1 MFDSILPDS
10 GIDFLSIIIIIFT
23 SIVLGLILALT
34 YIFTHRKESYSPSFT
49 TTLILLPT
57 VVSIII
63 VLVSNNIA
71 RAFSLA
77 GIFALTRFRSEQQD
91 TKDIAYVFT
100 TIAIGLSTGLGY
112 IAYGVLITLIL
123 CLLLIIL
130 DVSKFSMLGNK
141 SKTLKIIIPE
151 DLNFDNLFDDIF
163 EKYCRSYQLN
173 KSRTTDFGTL
183 FELTYTIVFKKNISE
198 KAFIDEIRTRNSN
211 LNVILTLRKYN

>member
-183 FELTYTIVFKKNISE
+183 FELTYTIIFKKNISE

-211 LNVILTLRKYN
+211 LNVILTLRKYD

>member
-141 SKTLKIIIPE
+141 SKTLKIIITE
-151 DLNFDNLFDDIF
+151 ELNFDNLFDDIF

-211 LNVILTLRKYN
+211 LNVILTLRKYD

>member
-34 YIFTHRKESYSPSFT
+34 YIFTHRKESYSPIFT

-211 LNVILTLRKYN
+211 LNVILTLRKYD

>member
-183 FELTYTIVFKKNISE
+183 YELTYTIVFKKNISE

-211 LNVILTLRKYN
+211 LNVILTLRKYD

>member
-163 EKYCRSYQLN
+163 EKYCHSYQLN

-211 LNVILTLRKYN
+211 LNVILTLRKYD

>member
-163 EKYCRSYQLN
+163 EKYCRSYRLN

-211 LNVILTLRKYN
+211 LNVILTLRKYD

>member
-183 FELTYTIVFKKNISE
+183 FELTHTIVFKKNISE

-211 LNVILTLRKYN
+211 LNVILTLRKYD

>member
-183 FELTYTIVFKKNISE
+183 YELTYTIVFKKNISE

>member
-112 IAYGVLITLIL
+112 IAYGVLITLVL

-211 LNVILTLRKYN
+211 LNVILTLRKYD

>member
-211 LNVILTLRKYN
+211 LNVILTLRKYD

>member
-34 YIFTHRKESYSPSFT
+34 YIFTHRKESYSASFT

-211 LNVILTLRKYN
+211 LNVILTLRKYD

>member
-10 GIDFLSIIIIIFT
+10 GIDFLSILIIIFT

-211 LNVILTLRKYN
+211 LNVILTLRKYD

>member
-130 DVSKFSMLGNK
+130 DISKFSMLGNK

-211 LNVILTLRKYN
+211 LNVILTLRKYD

>member
-1 MFDSILPDS
+1 MCDSILPDS

-211 LNVILTLRKYN
+211 LNVILTLRKYD

>member
-10 GIDFLSIIIIIFT
+10 GIDF
-23 SIVLGLILALT
+23 LALT

-211 LNVILTLRKYN
+211 LNVILTLRKYD

>member
-1 MFDSILPDS
+1 MFDSISPDS

-211 LNVILTLRKYN
+211 LNVILTLRKYD

>member
-49 TTLILLPT
+49 TTLILLST

-211 LNVILTLRKYN
+211 LNVILTLRKYD

>member
-1 MFDSILPDS
+1 
-10 GIDFLSIIIIIFT
+10 
-23 SIVLGLILALT
+23 LALT

-100 TIAIGLSTGLGY
+100 TIDIGLSTGLCY

-141 SKTLKIIIPE
+141 SKTLKIII
-151 DLNFDNLFDDIF
+151 
-163 EKYCRSYQLN
+163 
-173 KSRTTDFGTL
+173 
-183 FELTYTIVFKKNISE
+183 
-198 KAFIDEIRTRNSN
+198 
-211 LNVILTLRKYN
+211 

>member
-57 VVSIII
+57 VVSII
-63 VLVSNNIA
+63 IA

-211 LNVILTLRKYN
+211 LNVILTLRKYD

>member
-49 TTLILLPT
+49 TTLILLST

-123 CLLLIIL
+123 CLLIIIL

-211 LNVILTLRKYN
+211 LNVILTLRKYD

>member
-1 MFDSILPDS
+1 MFDSILPNS

-211 LNVILTLRKYN
+211 LNVILTLRKYD